1 MRPIS
6 LLTVGACALFA
17 HAGFYVFLALAGKDL
32 TWWNRGQLNAAETL
46 AAKSERDVEL
56 ALIKEQEDAMMLEA
70 LYARRLMFCRL
81 LLL

>member
-1 MRPIS
+1 MLTFACIS
-6 LLTVGACALFA
+6 PLVPG
-17 HAGFYVFLALAGKDL
+17 HAGKDL

-70 LYARRLMFCRL
+70 LYVPFCGGLRVFSS
-81 LLL
+81 